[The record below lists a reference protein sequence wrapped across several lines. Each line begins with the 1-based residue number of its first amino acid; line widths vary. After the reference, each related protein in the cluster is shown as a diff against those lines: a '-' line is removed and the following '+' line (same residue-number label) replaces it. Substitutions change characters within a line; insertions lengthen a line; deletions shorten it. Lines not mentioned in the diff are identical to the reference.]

1 MQIADAFGAD
11 GLAQFLLK
19 LGDVDIT
26 VAGIGGLNEGLIEGM
41 GITVLDLRDIQNTF
55 DIALLS
61 DDPDA
66 LAAMEG
72 LTALRTGDIL
82 DSLTAIANVLV
93 VVGETLSDEL
103 PFLSEDVPLLNFS
116 ILDSFDFAADFLSA
130 LQEIRRD
137 PQGALDVLDSY
148 LEQVFGPGTV
158 DLTWLSDAQTIAV
171 DLTLEFLEDA
181 RQELPFQLD
190 LAEMLGDALEGIVG
204 EDLAA
209 TVTGLVAAGGQGS
222 LVFQPLLSLNFSF
235 GIDLSPTLATPSE
248 IAGAAAA
255 ARPAGQ
261 RLLRQLSSQRRA
273 GPCGSCAPT
282 STRERR
288 RRRASTLSAAATLAD
303 AGGGHRHGGRG
314 RVRPVPSPSPT
325 TKATGQI
332 TPVRQ

>member
-1 MQIADAFGAD
+1 M
-11 GLAQFLLK
+11 
-19 LGDVDIT
+19 
-26 VAGIGGLNEGLIEGM
+26 AGIGGLNEGLIEGM

-248 IAGAAAA
+248 IAGAALPLDQLASVSSVNFRPNGGPDLRIVRTDLDA
-255 ARPAGQ
+255 GTPQGDARRPV
-261 RLLRQLSSQRRA
+261 RR
-273 GPCGSCAPT
+273 G
-282 STRERR
+282 
-288 RRRASTLSAAATLAD
+288 D
-303 AGGGHRHGGRG
+303 ARGRGGGHRHGGRG
-314 RVRPVPSPSPT
+314 RVRQFRRLRLRRGDGT
-325 TKATGQI
+325 NHA
-332 TPVRQ
+332 VRQ